1 MSSMHDD
8 NGESL
13 CETAKLIASVLDCA
27 SERAVLIADDG
38 TVLHMNSPASHF
50 LNTQRNATSSFS
62 HVNDFLQCQNWRTA
76 TRCHVVMK
84 DGTTTRSERNIHMQ
98 QLDACP
104 CCTRQ
109 YYTAYIC
116 SKHERVREVLDHA
129 FDPVV
134 TIDCSGII
142 CTANDATMALFGY
155 SEGELVGHNISMLC
169 GGSHAVNHDRYMRS
183 YMETGVQKIIGIK
196 REVQARKKSG
206 VEFPCELG
214 IQEITD
220 ASSGK
225 RYFSGFIKD
234 LTLIKQHEEEIK
246 QRQALA
252 QGMINASFDPMLEID
267 EAGIIKIVNDAACNM
282 FGYTREE
289 FIGSNVSM
297 ICGGGHA
304 ERHAAYMERYLQTGI
319 RRIIGMKRQV
329 KARRKDGSEFD
340 MELGVQEVILSEG
353 KRAFCGFIRDLTA
366 QKSDKQ
372 KLRKQQQLIHG
383 NFFGAADDDEEQG

>member
-1 MSSMHDD
+1 MIDNQNIRTYVPNIKKSPKFQHIRILRADINKLLRCCGGRVLFFLTMSSMHDD

-38 TVLHMNSPASHF
+38 TVLHMNSSASHF

-84 DGTTTRSERNIHMQ
+84 DGTTTCSERNIHMQ

-134 TIDCSGII
+134 TIDCPGII

-169 GGSHAVNHDRYMRS
+169 GGSHA
-183 YMETGVQKIIGIK
+183 
-196 REVQARKKSG
+196 
-206 VEFPCELG
+206 
-214 IQEITD
+214 
-220 ASSGK
+220 
-225 RYFSGFIKD
+225 
-234 LTLIKQHEEEIK
+234 
-246 QRQALA
+246 
-252 QGMINASFDPMLEID
+252 
-267 EAGIIKIVNDAACNM
+267 
-282 FGYTREE
+282 
-289 FIGSNVSM
+289 
-297 ICGGGHA
+297 
-304 ERHAAYMERYLQTGI
+304 
-319 RRIIGMKRQV
+319 
-329 KARRKDGSEFD
+329 
-340 MELGVQEVILSEG
+340 
-353 KRAFCGFIRDLTA
+353 
-366 QKSDKQ
+366 
-372 KLRKQQQLIHG
+372 
-383 NFFGAADDDEEQG
+383 